1 MNYACKIPRKQD
13 NKWKTK
19 ADKNILYNTKY
30 VAVHVELLVVL
41 SLYSFKIFILFYN
54 SLEMG
59 LFHALA
65 YDYSMPLQKNKYLFQ
80 IFILNSLS
88 FLHTEVWGQI
98 VHFCLSYNRNI
109 NFFSERKQRRTK
121 SHNFKTEDT
130 QAKEKK

>member
-1 MNYACKIPRKQD
+1 
-13 NKWKTK
+13 
-19 ADKNILYNTKY
+19 

-88 FLHTEVWGQI
+88 FLHTEV
-98 VHFCLSYNRNI
+98 
-109 NFFSERKQRRTK
+109 
-121 SHNFKTEDT
+121 
-130 QAKEKK
+130 